1 MAAVAVPSGR
11 VDVVLWA
18 RALGVRNA
26 DEVWEH
32 VIRSSADG
40 ARVLDALG
48 DLVRRVAD
56 YPDEEVAAD
65 LSRAST
71 LVSDAGHEL
80 LRVARATQTD

>member
-1 MAAVAVPSGR
+1 VAAVVVPSGR

-18 RALGVRNA
+18 RALGVGNA

-32 VIRSSADG
+32 VIKSSSDG

-56 YPDEEVAAD
+56 YPDDAVSAD
-65 LSRAST
+65 LSRAFT
-71 LVSDAGHEL
+71 LISDAGHEL